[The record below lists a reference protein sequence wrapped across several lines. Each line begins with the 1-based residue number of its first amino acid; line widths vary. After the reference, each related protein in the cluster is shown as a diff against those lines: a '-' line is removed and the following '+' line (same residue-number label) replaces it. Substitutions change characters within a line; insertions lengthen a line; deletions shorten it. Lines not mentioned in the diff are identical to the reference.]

1 MREIVFRVLSD
12 RPGQIEA
19 TAENR
24 PITITAGSLE
34 ELHHEAREAHSA
46 SGPRPQHLPSAHL
59 SARHGDPWAHPRQP
73 SPADGLLLNSPG
85 RSDDDGR
92 SF

>member
-24 PITITAGSLE
+24 PITITAASLE
-34 ELHHEAREAHSA
+34 ELHHEAREALIDHLGPAHSTFRVRIHRPA
-46 SGPRPQHLPSAHL
+46 PAVPGPTPVNHR
-59 SARHGDPWAHPRQP
+59 RQV
-73 SPADGLLLNSPG
+73 ACC
-85 RSDDDGR
+85 
-92 SF
+92 

>member
-34 ELHHEAREAHSA
+34 ELHHEAREALI
-46 SGPRPQHLPSAHL
+46 QHLGPAH
-59 SARHGDPWAHPRQP
+59 STFRVRICR
-73 SPADGLLLNSPG
+73 PATAPPG
-85 RSDDDGR
+85 PTPVGHRR
-92 SF
+92 PMACC